1 MMRIVELTTPFV
13 LLMLAIGC
21 NQTTEPQGS
30 TSADAEKPAKM
41 LSENEPAPTSSTPAS
56 SANAEQILT
65 DALSMAASESKN
77 VLVHVG
83 APW

>member
-1 MMRIVELTTPFV
+1 MMRIVELTAPFV
-13 LLMLAIGC
+13 LLILAIGC
-21 NQTTEPQGS
+21 NQVTEPQGS
-30 TSADAEKPAKM
+30 TSADADKPAKM
-41 LSENEPAPTSSTPAS
+41 LSENESAPAS